1 MIFPSYFY
9 LTHTK
14 VGPSPLLLPS
24 TILSTSKLHAKCRHN
39 SACELR
45 DKIIKHCYT
54 TLIDKLVLTW
64 YAASLMNC
72 LAFCLQIAGTV
83 TTHLTSSLRMSDPV
97 ASLNSMRAWF
107 RKYRKVMEKTVRA
120 VKDLP
125 LAARILVSSP
135 ISWKLFLRF
144 LSRLLTIWLQQN
156 NRQTLYLID

>member
-1 MIFPSYFY
+1 MQNDVTTQPASW
-9 LTHTK
+9 
-14 VGPSPLLLPS
+14 GPRP
-24 TILSTSKLHAKCRHN
+24 
-39 SACELR
+39 
-45 DKIIKHCYT
+45 KIHCYT

-83 TTHLTSSLRMSDPV
+83 TTHLTSSLRISDPV

-107 RKYRKVMEKTVRA
+107 RKYRRVMEKTVRA

-135 ISWKLFLRF
+135 ISWNLFLRF

-156 NRQTLYLID
+156 NRQTLYLQWAIWLISSLQWSFSYFSCRFFG